1 MDLAHHG
8 TTAQQSSAARLLTA
22 LTRSF
27 LAQQAWASP
36 FPDEFT
42 LILRKKCV
50 IAAAELHVVAIPQT
64 ELENYLQFYNL
75 HKSRLFRYFSINS
88 ATQQRPNLKPHY
100 LDE

>member
-8 TTAQQSSAARLLTA
+8 TTAAQQSSAARLLTA

-50 IAAAELHVVAIPQT
+50 IAAALHVVAIPQT
-64 ELENYLQFYNL
+64 ELENYLQFHNL

-88 ATQQRPNLKPHY
+88 ADSAKAQLKAS
-100 LDE
+100 LLR